1 VKFIVVPPGEAP
13 PPKRRRRSQPV
24 VQKRASRVFL
34 GAIAGVVLALGVFGA
49 VAWQRLDRFGAD
61 ASSAQRSIAG
71 EEAPSAQKISEDAR
85 PIYRYSVVPGGVRS
99 PEELIEA
106 MARDSAVAEHYAGID
121 KAKLTNGRLS
131 EPLQAHVSYR
141 IGDRVYW
148 TKKKLTIQAGEQV
161 LTDGKTIV
169 RGRCGNNLSVAPLLP
184 TLDNEPKPDVFD
196 LIVLPLQPNTLVQ
209 LDPAHSYFTP
219 RDLKTPQVPGSGT
232 GSGLSS
238 VGGFPGPPPPGHG
251 TPATLSTQP
260 SGAPTP
266 NGVPPG
272 GNPPGAPPDNPPGNP
287 CEATA
292 ATISS
297 AGGHSA
303 SPSCAGNPPGDP
315 PGDVTPHD
323 VPNTPTPV
331 PEPGTLFL
339 VAAGA
344 AALLAHR
351 IRRQAR

>member
-1 VKFIVVPPGEAP
+1 
-13 PPKRRRRSQPV
+13 

-34 GAIAGVVLALGVFGA
+34 GAIAGVLLALGVFA
-49 VAWQRLDRFGAD
+49 ALAWQHLDQFGTRFGARAD
-61 ASSAQRSIAG
+61 RAQRSIA
-71 EEAPSAQKISEDAR
+71 ETAPSAENISADAR

-106 MARDSAVAEHYAGID
+106 MARDSTVAEHYASID
-121 KAKLTNGRLS
+121 KAKLAIGRLN

-169 RGRCGNNLSVAPLLP
+169 RSRCGNNISVAPLLP

-196 LIVLPLQPNTLVQ
+196 SIMSPLQPNTLVK

-232 GSGLSS
+232 AFGTSSAGGGFSGPPAPGSGT
-238 VGGFPGPPPPGHG
+238 PG
-251 TPATLSTQP
+251 TPSTQS
-260 SGAPTP
+260 SGDPTP

-272 GNPPGAPPDNPPGNP
+272 GNPPGDP
-287 CEATA
+287 CSATA
-292 ATISS
+292 ATASN
-297 AGGHSA
+297 AGGQS
-303 SPSCAGNPPGDP
+303 STEGCGGNPPGGGDPKGNPPGDP
-315 PGDVTPHD
+315 PGDPPNDFTP
-323 VPNTPTPV
+323 PEISATPTPV

-344 AALLAHR
+344 AALLARR
-351 IRRQAR
+351 IRKQTRG